1 MIDIEG
7 SQSIWK
13 DNDLG
18 RELNLIT
25 LTIVCSTLIL
35 IIAQN
40 FNMIKVT
47 IFLFIEVIFTLYF
60 ICYTREANGF
70 SKHIF
75 NICSLAFG
83 FGVYLYIQLHWVDRF
98 QSLITSSI
106 DSQSL
111 FQSIFDNSDESII
124 IVTDE
129 KAETINRTLLN
140 EFE

>member
-1 MIDIEG
+1 MIDIED
-7 SQSIWK
+7 SQSIFNE
-13 DNDLG
+13 NDLG
-18 RELNLIT
+18 REFFLIT
-25 LTIVCSTLIL
+25 LTIACTTLII

-47 IFLFIEVIFTLYF
+47 IFLFIEVILSLYF
-60 ICYTREANGF
+60 YCYIRDASGLST
-70 SKHIF
+70 HIF

-83 FGVYLYIQLHWVDRF
+83 LALFLYLQLHWVDRF
-98 QSLITSSI
+98 QSLISSSI
-106 DSQSL
+106 DSQNL
-111 FQSIFDNSDESII
+111 FQSIFDNSEESIM